1 MKEILRCAMDIGEG
15 MLKSGAEV
23 HRVEDSLNRIC
34 RAHGAVRVDAFI
46 ITSSMVVTVVDQ
58 NGESYTQTR
67 RIAALGTDF
76 YKLDKLN
83 ALSRRI
89 CAEQLAPEDIRKELA
104 GIETG
109 KKYPEWV
116 LFLAYAVIAAAFTLF
131 FGGSLL
137 EALLS
142 FFIGAGVRLLSLLSE
157 KTVGNVILSK
167 LLGSFFVTLA
177 AFLFVRLGFAASGD
191 KIIIGNVMLLVSG
204 LGFTNALRDLFMG
217 DSVTGILRLL
227 EAVLTAIALAAGY
240 FLAVF
245 LTGGAAL

>member
-1 MKEILRCAMDIGEG
+1 MKEILNCAMDIGEG
-15 MLKSGAEV
+15 MLTSGAEV

-46 ITSSMVVTVVDQ
+46 ITSSMVVTVVDR

-67 RIAALGTDF
+67 RIASLGTDF

-89 CAEQLAPEDIRKELA
+89 CTEHLSPDEIKKALL
-104 GIETG
+104 GIESG

-116 LFLAYAVIAAAFTLF
+116 IFLAYAVIAASFTLF
-131 FGGSLL
+131 FGGTPF

-142 FFIGAGVRLLSLLSE
+142 FFIGAGVRLVSLLSE

-167 LLGSFFVTLA
+167 LLSSFFVTLA
-177 AFLFVRLGFAASGD
+177 SFLFVRLGLSASSD
-191 KIIIGNVMLLVSG
+191 EIIIGNVMLLVSG
-204 LGFTNALRDLFMG
+204 IGFTNALRDLFTG

-245 LTGGAAL
+245 LTGGVAL